1 MPHAL
6 PLEAIATIFCT
17 TYPAGGTVL
26 AATRVPRA
34 YNYEVWCVDA
44 RHGRYALRVAR
55 AETDPARLA
64 NALTAQRLATAAGVP
79 GPQFLGYDEGA
90 LIGRA
95 VYVQEW
101 VAGTDAEARLHV
113 YRGMEY
119 LAEVYRMTQRGEV
132 ARAAHFQTL
141 LRGWLSTH

>member
-6 PLEAIATIFCT
+6 SLEAIATIFCT

-34 YNYEVWCVDA
+34 YNYEVWRLDA
-44 RHGRYALRVAR
+44 RHGRYALKV
-55 AETDPARLA
+55 
-64 NALTAQRLATAAGVP
+64 
-79 GPQFLGYDEGA
+79 
-90 LIGRA
+90 
-95 VYVQEW
+95 
-101 VAGTDAEARLHV
+101 ARLHV

-132 ARAAHFQTL
+132 ARAPRFQTF
-141 LRGWLSTH
+141 LRRWLGTH